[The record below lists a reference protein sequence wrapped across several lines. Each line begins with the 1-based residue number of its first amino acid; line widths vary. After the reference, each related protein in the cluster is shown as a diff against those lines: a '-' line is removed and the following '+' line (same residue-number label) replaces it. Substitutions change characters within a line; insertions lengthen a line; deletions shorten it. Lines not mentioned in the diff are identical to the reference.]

1 MTTVIVFT
9 SRNRVFVEI
18 PPAILDHSGIVPGE
32 PLKVS
37 LVGNDIIF
45 SLTTN
50 HETEGA
56 ARAAD
61 VVGRARRPQHEDTSV
76 LARRRSAAL

>member
-1 MTTVIVFT
+1 LTTTIVF
-9 SRNRVFVEI
+9 SSKNRIFVEI
-18 PPAILDHSGIVPGE
+18 PPAIIDESAVVPGE

-50 HETEGA
+50 YEREGA